1 MRYIREA
8 NNVSTKYVM
17 GVDLG
22 QMRDYSAIGIVE
34 RMLGI
39 TVPQALPGTFQFTLE
54 RRRIVAEY
62 HLRFLERPQL
72 GTPYTSIAEM
82 IVTLMKSN
90 ELRDDCEVVVDAT
103 GVGKP
108 VIDMIS
114 QKGIRV
120 IPVTITG
127 GFNVVSAYEGY
138 HVPKRDLVSAVQVL
152 IESRRFKV
160 ANSLA
165 LADVLK
171 REMENFK
178 AKITR
183 LGETYEAWREREH
196 DDLVLAVALALW
208 YASKGEEHESF
219 WQGGKKDDG
228 GNAEYDPLGRGERK
242 DDGYANYDP
251 FNLPQ
256 NE

>member
-1 MRYIREA
+1 LRY
-8 NNVSTKYVM
+8 
-17 GVDLG
+17 
-22 QMRDYSAIGIVE
+22 
-34 RMLGI
+34 
-39 TVPQALPGTFQFTLE
+39 
-54 RRRIVAEY
+54 
-62 HLRFLERPQL
+62 LERPKL
-72 GTPYTSIAEM
+72 GTPYPLIAEK

-90 ELRDDCEVVVDAT
+90 ELRDDCDVVVDAT

-114 QKGIRV
+114 QKGVRV

-127 GFNVVSAYEGY
+127 GFNIISAYEGY

-152 IESRRFKV
+152 LQSRRFKI
-160 ANSLA
+160 ADSLP
-165 LADVLK
+165 LVDVLV

-178 AKITR
+178 VKITR
-183 LGETYEAWREREH
+183 IGETYEAWREREH

-228 GNAEYDPLGRGERK
+228 GYVEYDPLGRERK
-242 DDGYANYDP
+242 EDDGYADYDP
-251 FNLPQ
+251 FNPPQ